1 MAEILLNFW
10 FYLINFINIVL
21 GILVDFGQINVKL
34 GLLND
39 WFGPKVFHF
48 WQFFS
53 GFKQLI
59 LQLGL
64 DISYI

>member
-39 WFGPKVFHF
+39 WFGPETFHL
-48 WQFFS
+48 WQFFG

-59 LQLGL
+59 LELGL